1 MAFKGFFCIVGI
13 ITVGTAFTMNYC
25 EIPDLIEQ
33 YGGEVIVRLTDKV
46 HKPASTIDP
55 VIAGRAIADAC
66 AEIDLYLHS
75 RYKLPLTETPAIIKR
90 LACTL
95 TFANLHTDAKADH
108 PAHERAK
115 EARSTLRGIA
125 SSTLSIGLSET
136 GSAIEGGDTIQFSAG
151 RNDWQ
156 GVW

>member
-1 MAFKGFFCIVGI
+1 MS
-13 ITVGTAFTMNYC
+13 YC
-25 EIPDLIEQ
+25 DIPDLVEQ
-33 YGGEVIVRLTDKV
+33 YGGEMIVRLTDKAN
-46 HKPASTIDP
+46 KPASTIDP
-55 VIAGRAIADAC
+55 IIVGRAISDAC

-75 RYKLPLTETPAIIKR
+75 RYKLPLDKIPAIIKR

-95 TFANLHTDAKADH
+95 AFANLHTEEKADH

-115 EARSTLRGIA
+115 EARSTLRSIA
-125 SSTLSIGLSET
+125 SSALSIGLSEK
-136 GSAIEGGDTIQFSAG
+136 GEAIDGGDTIQFAAG

>member
-1 MAFKGFFCIVGI
+1 MS
-13 ITVGTAFTMNYC
+13 YC
-25 EIPDLIEQ
+25 DINDLIEQ
-33 YGGEVIVRLTDKV
+33 YGGEVIVRLTDKIN
-46 HKPASTIDP
+46 KPASTIDP
-55 VIAGRAIADAC
+55 MIANRAIADAC

-75 RYKLPLTETPAIIKR
+75 RYKLPLTETPAMIKR

-95 TFANLHTDAKADH
+95 AFANLHPEEKADH

-125 SSTLSIGLSET
+125 NSSLSIGLSET
-136 GSAIEGGDTIQFSAG
+136 GQAIEGGDTIQFAAG

>member
-1 MAFKGFFCIVGI
+1 
-13 ITVGTAFTMNYC
+13 MNYC
-25 EIPDLIEQ
+25 DTGDLTEQ
-33 YGGEVIVRLTDKV
+33 YGYELIVRLTDKV
-46 HKPASTIDP
+46 SKPASTIDAI
-55 VIAGRAIADAC
+55 VANRAIADAS

-95 TFANLHTDAKADH
+95 AFANLHAKEKADH

-125 SSTLSIGLSET
+125 SSALSIGLSED
-136 GSAIEGGDTIQFSAG
+136 GKAIEGGDTIQFSAG
-151 RNDWQ
+151 RNDWKDL
-156 GVW
+156 W

>member
-1 MAFKGFFCIVGI
+1 M
-13 ITVGTAFTMNYC
+13 TYC
-25 EIPDLIEQ
+25 DISDLVEQ
-33 YGGEVIVRLTDKV
+33 YGGEIIVIKTDKIN
-46 HKPASTIDP
+46 KPASIIDP
-55 VIAGRAIADAC
+55 IIAGRAIADAC

-75 RYKLPLTETPAIIKR
+75 RYKLPLTKIPAIIKR

-95 TFANLHTDAKADH
+95 AFANLNLEEKADH

-115 EARSTLRGIA
+115 EARSTLRSIA
-125 SSTLSIGLSET
+125 SSALSIGLSET
-136 GSAIEGGDTIQFSAG
+136 GSTIEGGDTIQFSAG

>member
-1 MAFKGFFCIVGI
+1 M
-13 ITVGTAFTMNYC
+13 TYC
-25 EIPDLIEQ
+25 DIGDLIEQ
-33 YGGEVIVRLTDKV
+33 YGGEMIARLTDKAN
-46 HKPASTIDP
+46 KPASTIDP
-55 VIAGRAIADAC
+55 IIAGRAISDAC

-75 RYKLPLTETPAIIKR
+75 RYKLPLTDTPSIIKR

-95 TFANLHTDAKADH
+95 AFANLHAEEKNDH

-115 EARSTLRGIA
+115 EARSTLRNIA
-125 SSTLSIGLSET
+125 NSSLSIGLSEK
-136 GSAIEGGDTIQFSAG
+136 GEAIEGSDTIQFAAG